1 MVFWPNRPCSMF
13 ESWSAIDVF
22 YGIIMEDD
30 KAIFKEIPMIYVLA
44 IPHPV
49 FGWICNARYFD
60 TWEDAN
66 ARLEKMKKDGN
77 DTGALQ
83 VVAFDKARN

>member
-1 MVFWPNRPCSMF
+1 
-13 ESWSAIDVF
+13 
-22 YGIIMEDD
+22 
-30 KAIFKEIPMIYVLA
+30 MIYVLA

-83 VVAFDKARN
+83 VVAFDKARKD